1 MDEKLLQRLTGIRLA
16 RMKLEELVD
25 ILRENDIFSMQSE
38 FELSEPIDRLQQTL
52 WSLERSTKRALVEAM
67 VNERIEREVEKRV
80 VESLKEAPRY
90 DIF

>member
-52 WSLERSTKRALVEAM
+52 WSLERSTKRALIEAM
-67 VNERIEREVEKRV
+67 VSNKIEREVEERLKKR
-80 VESLKEAPRY
+80 LEAPRY